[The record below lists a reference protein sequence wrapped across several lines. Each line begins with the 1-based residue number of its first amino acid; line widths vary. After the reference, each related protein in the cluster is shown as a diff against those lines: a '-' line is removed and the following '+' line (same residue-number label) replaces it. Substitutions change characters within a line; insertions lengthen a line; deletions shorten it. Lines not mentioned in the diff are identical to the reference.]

1 MKILLLFDVD
11 GTLCESSKTISHSM
25 SKLIN
30 ELCGQT
36 IHDLDVGIVGGGTH
50 DKIITQ
56 LDNQIQPQPKFI
68 FSECGSVYKKHDRIT
83 NTYQTIKIN
92 NLTTHPE
99 YTAMNKLI
107 RTCLNFISETD
118 YEISGNFID
127 MRNGLFY
134 ISLVGMNATN
144 SQRQQF
150 TKLDEVYNYRMRL
163 LNMLKAQTKEL
174 EVDDK
179 IDVCLGG
186 SVGIAIYPKEWNKV
200 QVLELL
206 KETNY
211 FYDKIHFFGDK
222 YLEDGNDYQLMIHP
236 EIIPHCVDS
245 LEDTIEH
252 LEDLI
257 FKYCF

>member
-11 GTLCESSKTISHSM
+11 GTLCESGKTISHPM
-25 SKLIN
+25 SKLMDKLSGQSIH
-30 ELCGQT
+30 ELD
-36 IHDLDVGIVGGGTH
+36 IGIVGGGTH

-56 LDNQIQPQPKFI
+56 LDNQLQTQPKFI
-68 FSECGSVYKKHDRIT
+68 FSECGSVYKKHDSTT
-83 NTYQTIKIN
+83 NTYQTIKTN

-107 RTCLNFISETD
+107 RTCLKFISETD
-118 YEISGNFID
+118 YELSGNFID

-134 ISLVGMNATN
+134 ISLVGMSATN

-150 TKLDEVYNYRMRL
+150 TRLDDVYNYRMRL
-163 LNMLKAQTKEL
+163 LNVLKTQTKEL
-174 EVDDK
+174 GVDTK

-186 SVGIAIYPKEWNKV
+186 SVGIAIYPTEWNKV

-206 KETNY
+206 EETNC
-211 FYDKIHFFGDK
+211 FYDEIHFFGDK
-222 YLEDGNDYQLMIHP
+222 YLSDGNDHKLMIHP
-236 EIIPHCVDS
+236 DIIPHCVDS
-245 LEDTIEH
+245 LEDTVEH